1 MNSPLTCDYKLYH
14 LNDNKLK
21 QILLESV
28 LEIDQAM
35 NKNDSIVYRLCEHVP
50 PEIYNERVD
59 SDIHSWSSVQEFVCT
74 FLIEYILHNYY
85 YKCITHVS
93 DAYDWYN
100 VTVEIYPKDYKRM
113 QEIKELLVKVEE

>member
-14 LNDNKLK
+14 LNDNKIK
-21 QILLESV
+21 QILLESI

-50 PEIYNERVD
+50 PEMYNERVD
-59 SDIHSWSSVQEFVCT
+59 IDLYSWCRVQEFVCT
-74 FLIEYILHNYY
+74 FLLEYIKYNYY
-85 YKCITHVS
+85 AEYITNIAG
-93 DAYDWYN
+93 AYEWHK
-100 VTVEIYPKDYKRM
+100 VTLEIHPKDYRRM